1 MRKLLITTIA
11 ILIGGCGDADK
22 QKHTTDPDQCLRA
35 DLFQA
40 CLKALPAGPNQT
52 KYNDWD
58 EVVGACAQA
67 AYYQSLRR
75 TEHIK
80 LECRP

>member
-1 MRKLLITTIA
+1 MRKLLMTIIA
-11 ILIGGCGDADK
+11 LVLGGCGDAAI
-22 QKHTTDPDQCLRA
+22 QKHTTGPDQCLRA

-58 EVVGACAQA
+58 EVVEACSQA

-80 LECRP
+80 QECRP